1 MEISYDELLQINQS
15 IFNNRYKEICL
26 LGKGSF
32 GKVIKSLDLKLN
44 KEVAIKII
52 NNIITNNN
60 MIYSE
65 KKLKF

>member
-15 IFNNRYKEICL
+15 IFNNRYKEICV

-32 GKVIKSLDLKLN
+32 GKVIKSMDLKLN

-52 NNIITNNN
+52 NKYFKNNKSPK
-60 MIYSE
+60 YC
-65 KKLKF
+65 